1 MTRTKFFQV
10 CRGVFEGGGCR
21 GAAHI
26 GAYAEAIESGVN
38 FSEVAGTSAG
48 SIIAALIGAG
58 ATPEFLKEK
67 VASLDFESL
76 FDEPKNRISPI
87 FGRSSLVKWGSLP
100 LYFCGKRAW
109 NLRKILLVNGSFY
122 SLQKLEDWLDD
133 LLSELL
139 PNAPKPI
146 TFESLILP
154 TWIVAANLSGK
165 RIKLWSQGT
174 SPNEKVAMAVRCS
187 CSIPV
192 FFEPVELGNDL
203 LVDGGVLSNLP
214 TFVFAN
220 NSKSL
225 GGRILAFRL
234 QDEDRNRTQLTLQWL
249 LERLINTMIS
259 GATDLQSSLLNR
271 ISYVRIPTGEISG
284 TDFKG
289 AKENVSTLLENG
301 RTAMSQFLIRE
312 SPQLND
318 DVTADIPRYSQDEL
332 FDDVAR
338 EMETVGLNLIVSSEN
353 TEWFWRLFPSVIH
366 WLFNQSRMY
375 ILTRPIVGKDKM
387 AEREKQR
394 REFLS
399 KLGAKI
405 VESTE
410 NIPRCILLSR
420 NDDRHNA
427 AFMMDNGVSNL
438 APYGSVYIGIHHRAL
453 IKTLLDTLERMICFD
468 LSTPPTLT
476 LVETDPTQLIHKL
489 KTGVNQYIGED
500 IRLELKD
507 VPLNGNDASPLPEM
521 IVRRVRSFKFRQAG
535 FMKNLYNKHFIPPF
549 VPASILADGKVVS
562 CFTPPVFEVWNDRL
576 VAIEGNT
583 RLLYCYRAGL
593 PSISGLVVN
602 GVIAPLPGNPVKM
615 KRALL
620 ATSHM
625 TPEDRIEGFDYTRFR
640 SIEGASR
647 PLNNN

>member
-87 FGRSSLVKWGSLP
+87 FGKSFLVNWGSLP
-100 LYFCGKRAW
+100 LYFCGKRAR
-109 NLRKILLVNGSFY
+109 NLRKILLVNGSIY

-165 RIKLWSQGT
+165 RVKIWNQST

-192 FFEPVELGNDL
+192 FFEPVESGNDL

-234 QDEDRNRTQLTLQWL
+234 QDDDRNRTQLTLQWL
-249 LERLINTMIS
+249 LVRLINTMIS

-271 ISYVRIPTGEISG
+271 ISYVRIPT
-284 TDFKG
+284 
-289 AKENVSTLLENG
+289 
-301 RTAMSQFLIRE
+301 
-312 SPQLND
+312 
-318 DVTADIPRYSQDEL
+318 
-332 FDDVAR
+332 
-338 EMETVGLNLIVSSEN
+338 
-353 TEWFWRLFPSVIH
+353 
-366 WLFNQSRMY
+366 
-375 ILTRPIVGKDKM
+375 
-387 AEREKQR
+387 
-394 REFLS
+394 
-399 KLGAKI
+399 
-405 VESTE
+405 
-410 NIPRCILLSR
+410 
-420 NDDRHNA
+420 
-427 AFMMDNGVSNL
+427 
-438 APYGSVYIGIHHRAL
+438 
-453 IKTLLDTLERMICFD
+453 
-468 LSTPPTLT
+468 
-476 LVETDPTQLIHKL
+476 
-489 KTGVNQYIGED
+489 
-500 IRLELKD
+500 
-507 VPLNGNDASPLPEM
+507 
-521 IVRRVRSFKFRQAG
+521 
-535 FMKNLYNKHFIPPF
+535 
-549 VPASILADGKVVS
+549 
-562 CFTPPVFEVWNDRL
+562 
-576 VAIEGNT
+576 
-583 RLLYCYRAGL
+583 
-593 PSISGLVVN
+593 
-602 GVIAPLPGNPVKM
+602 
-615 KRALL
+615 
-620 ATSHM
+620 
-625 TPEDRIEGFDYTRFR
+625 
-640 SIEGASR
+640 
-647 PLNNN
+647 